1 MSNTSGGDSSLTTV
15 LNKTFERKSTDNTTS
30 SSTLNTTFDVD
41 KSHDSSETGEESKS
55 KGGCGYIQCVCHSYG
70 VMAVD
75 YSLFEYIYRL
85 SLGVLL

>member
-1 MSNTSGGDSSLTTV
+1 MSNTLGGDSSLTTV
-15 LNKTFERKSTDNTTS
+15 LNKTFERKSTDNTT

-70 VMAVD
+70 VMAAD
-75 YSLFEYIYRL
+75 YSLFEYIYIDYL
-85 SLGVLL
+85 